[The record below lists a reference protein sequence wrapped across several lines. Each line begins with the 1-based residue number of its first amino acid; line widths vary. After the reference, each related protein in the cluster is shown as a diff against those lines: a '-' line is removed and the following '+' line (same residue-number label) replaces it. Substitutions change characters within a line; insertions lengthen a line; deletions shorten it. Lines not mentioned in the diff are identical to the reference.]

1 MRHSIVMHSQ
11 NTLVTSLLK
20 SVTNTLKST
29 ENTLKEREIYQLA
42 LYASSDQL
50 TNQNKPLLHVSLAF
64 LLYCACYL
72 THEQQVG

>member
-1 MRHSIVMHSQ
+1 MHSQ
-11 NTLVTSLLK
+11 ITLVTSLLK

-64 LLYCACYL
+64 CIVLCLIPYPFATGRL
-72 THEQQVG
+72 A

>member
-1 MRHSIVMHSQ
+1 MHLQ
-11 NTLVTSLLK
+11 ITLVTSLLK

-50 TNQNKPLLHVSLAF
+50 TNQNKPLLHVSSI
-64 LLYCACYL
+64 LYCTVSDTLPICNRSASL
-72 THEQQVG
+72 A